1 MLDDFETDVAQLLG
15 LGSAARRDVFVA
27 QLIESQRR
35 NRYIGT
41 LRGLDLCDSALDP
54 ASGAFDPLKGAI
66 LSERAGD
73 HDEACWLV
81 FLSVHFGRHRHN
93 DWDLSAQFY
102 GRRGQGS
109 LWNWPAAVADPKGMR
124 DWLEAHH
131 ATIRA
136 LGGRFGNHRKYES
149 LRGWTSAGTGEVV
162 ASYVDWVGP
171 SHVQRFADEAD
182 ADASPA
188 DRYAALYK
196 SLTPVARFGRTARF
210 DYLTMLGKLDLAD
223 ISPDCAH
230 LVGATGPQQGARLL
244 LEGSRTGPPSNKI
257 LEGRLVPLR
266 DRLSVTYDVLEDAL
280 CNWQKSPSSFVS
292 FRG

>member
-1 MLDDFETDVAQLLG
+1 MLDGFEADVAPLLG

-35 NRYIGT
+35 NRYIGK
-41 LRGLDLCDSALDP
+41 LRGLDLRDSALDP

-66 LSERAGD
+66 LSERVGD

-93 DWDLSAQFY
+93 GWDLSAQFY
-102 GRRGQGS
+102 GRRGQGG
-109 LWNWPAAVADPKGMR
+109 LWDWPAVAADSKGMR

-149 LRGWTSAGTGEVV
+149 LRGWTSTGTGEVV
-162 ASYVDWVGP
+162 ASYVDWVGR
-171 SHVQRFADEAD
+171 SHARRFADEAGD
-182 ADASPA
+182 DASPA

-196 SLTPVARFGRTARF
+196 SLAPVARFGRTARF

-223 ISPDCAH
+223 ITPDCAH

-244 LEGSRTGPPSNKI
+244 LEGSRTGSPSSKV